1 MGQVDLENG
10 WSVFLAGRL
19 RTWRSRC
26 PQCGEGALFASRFSL
41 VNECE
46 QCGLV
51 YRREAG
57 SQTGSMYLSAAITEV
72 FAAAL
77 CVGIFLL
84 TDWSTSVS
92 IAVALPTVLLLS
104 YWFLPKSMGL
114 WVAVEYAADVSNREG
129 WIDLERLRRSL
140 EA

>member
-1 MGQVDLENG
+1 MGQIDVQNG
-10 WSVFLAGRL
+10 WSVFLSGRR
-19 RTWRSRC
+19 RTWHNHC
-26 PQCGEGALFASRFSL
+26 PQCGTGALFASRFGL
-41 VNECE
+41 VPECGE
-46 QCGLV
+46 CGLV

-57 SQTGSMYLSAAITEV
+57 SQTGSMYLSAAITEL

-84 TDWSTSVS
+84 TDWSTAVS
-92 IAVALPTVLLLS
+92 ISIALPTVLLFS

-129 WIDLERLRRSL
+129 WVDLERLERSF